1 MTAKHHDTGYK
12 EIFSYPEFVQQLIEG
27 FAPPEIAE
35 LMDFSTLKNHSGN
48 YITPLFEEKLEDVV
62 WSVEIS
68 YTENG
73 QPQRQQIYLYILL
86 EFQSQIDHTMPI
98 RLMHYVA
105 CFYDHLLKNSPLT
118 PSQGLP
124 PVFPVVLYNGS
135 RRWSAQQDIYQMIQ
149 PEPPS
154 FLRVYQPQLRY
165 YLVDEGAYTDEEL
178 GLTPTPLSALFSVEN
193 AGDSW
198 ASLQRAVD
206 RVVAIIQADPN
217 KERIDRVITRWI
229 KRHLNRLS
237 AEVNLEQLNSL
248 IEDKDMLAENL
259 ENLVK
264 KERLQGIEQGIQQGI
279 QQGYQKAQA
288 EVEAAEKRM
297 IRTVINMLQAGLSDD
312 QVVAIA
318 DITPEELKAIKAQQS
333 QH

>member
-1 MTAKHHDTGYK
+1 MK
-12 EIFSYPEFVQQLIEG
+12 
-27 FAPPEIAE
+27 
-35 LMDFSTLKNHSGN
+35 
-48 YITPLFEEKLEDVV
+48 
-62 WSVEIS
+62 
-68 YTENG
+68 
-73 QPQRQQIYLYILL
+73 
-86 EFQSQIDHTMPI
+86 
-98 RLMHYVA
+98 
-105 CFYDHLLKNSPLT
+105 KNSPLT
-118 PSQGLP
+118 PGQGLP

-198 ASLQRAVD
+198 ATLQRAVD

-264 KERLQGIEQGIQQGI
+264 KERLQGIEQGIQQGM

>member
-1 MTAKHHDTGYK
+1 M
-12 EIFSYPEFVQQLIEG
+12 
-27 FAPPEIAE
+27 
-35 LMDFSTLKNHSGN
+35 
-48 YITPLFEEKLEDVV
+48 
-62 WSVEIS
+62 
-68 YTENG
+68 
-73 QPQRQQIYLYILL
+73 
-86 EFQSQIDHTMPI
+86 
-98 RLMHYVA
+98 
-105 CFYDHLLKNSPLT
+105 
-118 PSQGLP
+118 
-124 PVFPVVLYNGS
+124 
-135 RRWSAQQDIYQMIQ
+135 
-149 PEPPS
+149 
-154 FLRVYQPQLRY
+154 
-165 YLVDEGAYTDEEL
+165 
-178 GLTPTPLSALFSVEN
+178 EN

-279 QQGYQKAQA
+279 QQGMQQGYQKAQA